1 MVEKDLQRASI
12 LRARVK
18 PSPRN
23 CLDLLHAPKNVVEQP
38 LEVQKLVR
46 ASAFDVDKQA
56 IGHETVR
63 RLELEN
69 AKQRLRQVTL

>member
-1 MVEKDLQRASI
+1 
-12 LRARVK
+12 
-18 PSPRN
+18 
-23 CLDLLHAPKNVVEQP
+23 
-38 LEVQKLVR
+38 
-46 ASAFDVDKQA
+46 VDKQA